1 MSFVFYIPSRKPI
14 AKGWL
19 FKQLL
24 DEQEHS
30 KYSAQVIDETL
41 IEEGDKL
48 HRPGISSRGASIY
61 RTETG
66 YEISLNTLAS
76 TGDWHLAV
84 KACVIIAEYA
94 DNRIQPEYH
103 DEMDVKAFNALCTK
117 EWIDEHA
124 SQGTRAM
131 LYMIGEGKGP
141 LTLFGYRGEY
151 TVGSKLLRRLQIN
164 EADDKEAYRKLEA
177 HFVEHQNQLIN
188 YVVPPRYQLDG
199 PVGGEPEP
207 MIFWNPSQAT
217 YLFNSTWIFTGFD
230 KGDKVIWLEIKR
242 SRLEQLFQTDSHF
255 RLADE
260 TNYLA
265 EPFSSDELIELEQ
278 TLRGLAEQIKE
289 NPKQA
294 TQEEQ
299 PASTQKKPWWKVW

>member
-30 KYSAQVIDETL
+30 KHSAQVIDERL

-48 HRPGISSRGASIY
+48 HRPGVSTRGASIY
-61 RTETG
+61 RTENG

-76 TGDWHLAV
+76 TGDWELAV
-84 KACVIIAEYA
+84 KASIIIAEYA
-94 DNRIQPEYH
+94 DNRIQPEH
-103 DEMDVKAFNALCTK
+103 HGEMDVKEFKALCTK
-117 EWIDEHA
+117 EWIDGHA
-124 SQGTRAM
+124 VQGTRAM

-151 TVGSKLLRRLQIN
+151 TVGTKLLGQLQIN
-164 EADDKEAYRKLEA
+164 ETNEKEAYSKLET
-177 HFVEHQNQLIN
+177 HFIDHQNQLIN
-188 YVVPPRYQLDG
+188 YIVPLRYQLDG

-207 MIFWNPSQAT
+207 MIFWNPLEAT
-217 YLFNSTWIFTGFD
+217 YLFNCIWIFVGFD
-230 KGDKVIWLEIKR
+230 KGDKTIWLEIKR
-242 SRLEQLFQTDSHF
+242 TRLEQLFQTDSHF
-255 RLADE
+255 RLTDE

-265 EPFSSDELIELEQ
+265 EPFSTEELVDLEQ
-278 TLRGLAEQIKE
+278 ILRGLAEQMKE
-289 NPKQA
+289 APKQSR
-294 TQEEQ
+294 QEEE
-299 PASTQKKPWWKVW
+299 ADTSSKKPWWKVW